1 MTVPS
6 HYWLARSGPLDSPVP
21 ILCVEVHN
29 ERGFWHQWV
38 GIPSPLL
45 RAISFLIDDI
55 LEASVQRT
63 DIQDPTDRHCRVIAR
78 NPGHSCGFSWS
89 AQRSE
94 KMMFNLRYMGQE
106 MNSQRETGRSEIMLN
121 YQISCFSCCGEF
133 LVVDTWFCYTQMW
146 YRPQY
151 IPSHPC
157 LNKETRNSLPGVLS
171 FNWL

>member
-29 ERGFWHQWV
+29 ERGFRHQWA

-63 DIQDPTDRHCRVIAR
+63 DIQDPTDRHCRVIACVSSGSR
-78 NPGHSCGFSWS
+78 HMVLLHTNVVQATIYSLTSLSKEGNKKLLARHGLDVLLDPWRWRCSWNPWVHHLLEHLILQGHYNDQAG
-89 AQRSE
+89 
-94 KMMFNLRYMGQE
+94 Y
-106 MNSQRETGRSEIMLN
+106 
-121 YQISCFSCCGEF
+121 
-133 LVVDTWFCYTQMW
+133 
-146 YRPQY
+146 
-151 IPSHPC
+151 
-157 LNKETRNSLPGVLS
+157 
-171 FNWL
+171 